1 MHQCLP
7 SCLLFFFNFW
17 LNGVIAI
24 QNFFDNYAAE
34 CCWRC
39 TAWLQDITTP
49 LKHYSLA
56 TTLTTMELIAKGY
69 WRATRKTW
77 NVVCYNFLRKVLKKS
92 AAAAVSHGS
101 NHNGGSIDLLP
112 ESAWNHSIQSK
123 IIAKR
128 RPEGGLV
135 VQRWEK
141 LKKSI

>member
-1 MHQCLP
+1 MYCLVTRHHNP
-7 SCLLFFFNFW
+7 VEALFSGNNIDNNGIDRQRLLKSNAQDLECCLLQFSSQS
-17 LNGVIAI
+17 I
-24 QNFFDNYAAE
+24 E
-34 CCWRC
+34 
-39 TAWLQDITTP
+39 
-49 LKHYSLA
+49 
-56 TTLTTMELIAKGY
+56 
-69 WRATRKTW
+69 
-77 NVVCYNFLRKVLKKS
+77 KS